1 VDKTHIPALPPVTRK
16 TFPVKSGTGRGKGL
30 DIPVIVKVN
39 VEFGK
44 EGGIGRIMTTQQ
56 LQGKAFDL
64 MYRDTILV
72 RTNF

>member
-1 VDKTHIPALPPVTRK
+1 MDKTHIPALPPVTRK
-16 TFPVKSGTGRGKGL
+16 TFPERSGTGRGKGL

-44 EGGIGRIMTTQQ
+44 ERGNWKDNDYPTV
-56 LQGKAFDL
+56 QGKAFDL